1 MLNKDIKDIEFTD
14 LLELQS
20 QLDEVIIKPR
30 YNGFI
35 PREITLFDIRLALDD
50 EFQEWLRELPNEYN
64 FKVWKEKEYN
74 RENELIELVD
84 VLFIFLKLFN
94 FKNDEYANDNMG
106 YWFDSFRE
114 DFELLDL
121 PKTVLYFKEGL
132 WSDDLAETDFYVSF
146 VRWIEICRLRGF
158 TKEEVIQAY
167 IKKWKYNIG
176 ERPNGDWSLG
186 GNK

>member
-1 MLNKDIKDIEFTD
+1 MLNKDIEDIEFTD
-14 LLELQS
+14 LLELQI
-20 QLDEVIIKPR
+20 QLDEEIIKPR
-30 YNGFI
+30 ENGFI

-94 FKNDEYANDNMG
+94 FKNDEYANDSMG

-132 WSDDLAETDFYVSF
+132 WSDDLSETDFYDSF

>member
-1 MLNKDIKDIEFTD
+1 MLNKDIKDIKFTD
-14 LLELQS
+14 LLELQR
-20 QLDEVIIKPR
+20 QLDEEIIKPR
-30 YNGFI
+30 ENGFI
-35 PREITLFDIRLALDD
+35 PRKATLFDIRLALDD

-94 FKNDEYANDNMG
+94 FKNDKYDNEGMG
-106 YWFDSFRE
+106 YWFDNFRE
-114 DFELLDL
+114 DCDLLDL

-132 WSDDLAETDFYVSF
+132 WSDDLTETDFYISF
-146 VRWIEICRLRGF
+146 IRWIEICRLRGF

>member
-167 IKKWKYNIG
+167 IKKWKYNII
-176 ERPNGDWSLG
+176 
-186 GNK
+186 K

>member
-30 YNGFI
+30 DNGFI

-94 FKNDEYANDNMG
+94 FKNNKYDNDNMG
-106 YWFDSFRE
+106 YWFDNFRE
-114 DFELLDL
+114 DVELLDL

-132 WSDDLAETDFYVSF
+132 WSDDLAETNLYVSF
-146 VRWIEICRLRGF
+146 IRWIEICRLRGF

-176 ERPNGDWSLG
+176 ERPNEDWSLG